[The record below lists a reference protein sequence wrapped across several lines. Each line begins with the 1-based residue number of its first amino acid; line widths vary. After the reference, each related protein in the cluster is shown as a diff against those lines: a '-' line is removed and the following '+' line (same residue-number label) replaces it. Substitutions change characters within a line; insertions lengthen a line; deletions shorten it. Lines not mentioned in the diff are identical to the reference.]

1 MLIMSYSVSIIVPIY
16 NEEKILQKNMSI
28 LEKYLKSVKDI
39 KTYEIILAEN
49 GSTDNSLEICKEL
62 TKFPNF
68 SFFSLPFPSFGDAIR
83 EGFRRAKN
91 EIIMTLPADL
101 AFSIDF
107 IERAFPHFEEIPIVL
122 GSRNMRGCKNVRYP
136 IRQII
141 TKVHPLVLKLLY
153 HIEVTDIGSL
163 RAFRRNIGKRIMQRT
178 IADGTLLDVETVLL
192 ITNSKINY
200 VEIPVNHIE
209 TRKTHFVFK
218 KRFFSHFFKLIF
230 EFRRLRQI
238 TIRS

>member
-1 MLIMSYSVSIIVPIY
+1 MSYSVSIIVPIY
-16 NEEKILQKNMSI
+16 NEEKILQKNMRI

-39 KTYEIILAEN
+39 KSIEIILAEN

-62 TKFPNF
+62 TKSPKF

-83 EGFRRAKN
+83 EGFRRAQN
-91 EIIMTLPADL
+91 EIITILAADL
-101 AFSIDF
+101 ASGIDF
-107 IERAFPHFEEIPIVL
+107 IERALPHFKEVPIVM
-122 GSRNMRGCKNVRYP
+122 GSRNLKGCKTVRHP

-153 HIEVTDIGSL
+153 HVEVTDIGSL

-178 IADGTLLDVETVLL
+178 IADGPLLEVETVLL
-192 ITNSKINY
+192 IANSKLNY

-218 KRFFSHFFKLIF
+218 QRIFSHFAKLIF

-238 TIRS
+238 TIRN